1 MAGVYPATRDRSEPE
16 IQIRWEGYRSDQ
28 EVATRRPTD
37 VGIPANAELTPARRP
52 YTVLRD
58 ITAGS
63 GLGARAFQI
72 TFEVVAH
79 ADGALL
85 QLFTEF
91 RGSWWLLWAML
102 AGM

>member
-1 MAGVYPATRDRSEPE
+1 VIAPSRIEVYPATRDRSEPE

-58 ITAGS
+58 DTPRVPAWA
-63 GLGARAFQI
+63 LARSKI

-85 QLFTEF
+85 QLFS
-91 RGSWWLLWAML
+91 GAAANPS
-102 AGM
+102 